1 MRLEGRTAHR
11 LAASLAAVAPL
22 AVVTAAALAA
32 PGVSPGAGAQ
42 LGVKPLRVRA
52 ASLHQRGL
60 QLVWHLYTDDRFS
73 PDELNRDHRSLC
85 LLIER
90 ASTSTA
96 VGELCVKHP
105 GSWRHVRLIYRR
117 LTSAGVGPGRTI
129 DANVTLVSAREMIA
143 SFVPAA
149 VGIDYRTL
157 RWQVLSTTSSTAC
170 ASALSGTLACAA
182 KYPAFPA
189 LARLHTPQARGCQ
202 SRGPQF
208 VYDVPGSGHEVAL
221 TFDDGPWPDTPQFLD
236 VLEREH
242 VHATFFQIGEQISTY
257 GRAVDRRMLADG
269 DMIGDHTWSHPDV
282 SAGGLFAASQIQ
294 RTAGAIRQLTGG
306 FTPCLFRAPGG
317 GVSHPLVTL
326 AHALGFTTIQWNVD
340 PRDWARPGADA
351 IYQSVVSAVT
361 NGSIVIQH
369 DGGGDRSETLAALP
383 REIATLKRR
392 GYRFVTVT
400 ELLGDQVLYR

>member
-1 MRLEGRTAHR
+1 MRLEGRTVVR
-11 LAASLAAVAPL
+11 LAASLAAMAAL
-22 AVVTAAALAA
+22 AVASAARAA
-32 PGVSPGAGAQ
+32 PGVTPGAGAQ
-42 LGVKPLRVRA
+42 LGMKPLRVHA
-52 ASLHQRGL
+52 ASLRQQGL

-90 ASTSTA
+90 ASSSTA
-96 VGELCVKHP
+96 VGELCVKQP

-117 LTSAGVGPGRTI
+117 LTRAGVGPGRTI
-129 DANVTLVSAREMIA
+129 DADVTLVSAREMIA

-149 VGIDYRTL
+149 IGIDYRTL
-157 RWQVLSTTSSTAC
+157 RWQVLTSTSATAC
-170 ASALSGTLACAA
+170 ASAPSGTLGCAA

-202 SRGPQF
+202 SRGPKF
-208 VYDVPGSGHEVAL
+208 VYDVPSAGHEVAL
-221 TFDDGPWPDTPQFLD
+221 TFDDGPWPDTPQFLG

-257 GRAVDRRMLADG
+257 GQAVDRRMLADG

-282 SAGGLFAASQIQ
+282 SAGGSFAASQIQ
-294 RTAGAIRQLTGG
+294 RTAGAIRQVTGG

-317 GVSHPLVTL
+317 GVSHTLVTL
-326 AHALGFTTIQWNVD
+326 AGGLGFTTIQWNVD

-351 IYQSVVSAVT
+351 IYQRVVGAVT

-369 DGGGDRSETLAALP
+369 DGGGDRSGTLAALP
-383 REIATLKRR
+383 REIETLKRR

-400 ELLGDQVLYR
+400 ELLGEQVLYR